1 MAGTWKKIELV
12 GTSTESFAD
21 AVRSAVKDASKSLR
35 KMGWFEV
42 VEQRGAIKDGK
53 VLEFQVTI
61 AVGFKVET

>member
-21 AVRSAVKDASKSLR
+21 AVRAAVKDASKSIR

-42 VEQRGAIKDGK
+42 VEQRGAVKDGK